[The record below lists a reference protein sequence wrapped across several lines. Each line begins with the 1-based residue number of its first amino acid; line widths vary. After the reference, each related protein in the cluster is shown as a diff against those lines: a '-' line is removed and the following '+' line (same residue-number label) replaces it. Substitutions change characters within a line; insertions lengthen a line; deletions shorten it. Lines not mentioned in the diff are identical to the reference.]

1 MLGANGNFRNPG
13 SPQKPQFPPFWASSQ
28 SLTGPTLQQYCPCQ
42 SVCTFNFSM
51 PIHALSYNPYN
62 YVYILADYSIKE
74 GKFLLCF

>member
-1 MLGANGNFRNPG
+1 MGFLETLGHLKNP
-13 SPQKPQFPPFWASSQ
+13 SSPPF
-28 SLTGPTLQQYCPCQ
+28 GPVHRALLGLPYNNIVP
-42 SVCTFNFSM
+42 VNRYVHLIISM